1 VFGSDCVKDDEGDGS
16 GDGDGDD
23 VLDAGSSDDMVGSD
37 LIVYHSLTRVSERVI
52 D

>member
-1 VFGSDCVKDDEGDGS
+1 VFGSDCVKDDEGD

-37 LIVYHSLTRVSERVI
+37 LIVYHSLTRE
-52 D
+52 